1 MLAIADRAFR
11 DVRSKKPIRERAKA
25 IARASRFAT
34 REIGNEFR
42 FRSTGSCQE
51 TRNTADKLE
60 AQQIHPIQSLLNL
73 ERQEMGATIPRV
85 VIVGGGFGGLAAAK
99 ALKHTPAQITLIDR
113 TNHHLFQPLLYQ
125 VATSELTPGQIG
137 SPIRNILSK
146 QSNTTVILGEVT
158 GVDKDEKCIFADGFD
173 RSRVPI
179 PYDYLVLATGV
190 THSYFGHEEFARHAP
205 GLKTLADAVA
215 VRNKILEAFEQA
227 EAEED
232 PARHRDLLTFVLVGA
247 GPTGVE
253 MAGAI
258 AVLVRNALSSEFR
271 RIDPRSARIILLDR
285 SPRVLGSFSENISAA
300 AKKRLES
307 LGVEVRLGQAVDQIE
322 ADGVAIAGEKFY
334 SRTVI
339 WTAGVSPSRAGNWL
353 GAATDR
359 AGRVRVQGDLSVSG
373 RPNVFVIGDTATLDQ
388 DGRPLPGV
396 AQVAIQQGRYAGNAI
411 HRSITGQPAR
421 PPFRYFDKGNMAV
434 VGKGFAVLESG
445 RIQATGLVA
454 WLAWAQVHLHFL
466 AQSSLRVSVFV
477 QWVWTYLT
485 GQRGSRLIVHHCEA
499 SASSHTRPSSED
511 EHVASAAP
519 RAER

>member
-1 MLAIADRAFR
+1 MR
-11 DVRSKKPIRERAKA
+11 
-25 IARASRFAT
+25 
-34 REIGNEFR
+34 
-42 FRSTGSCQE
+42 
-51 TRNTADKLE
+51 
-60 AQQIHPIQSLLNL
+60 
-73 ERQEMGATIPRV
+73 ATIPRV
-85 VIVGGGFGGLAAAK
+85 VIVGGGFAGLAAAK
-99 ALKHTPAQITLIDR
+99 ALKHTPAHITLIDR

-137 SPIRNILSK
+137 SPIRNILRK
-146 QSNTTVILGEVT
+146 QSNTTVVVGEVT
-158 GVDKDEKCIFADGFD
+158 GVDKDEKRIFGNAFD
-173 RSRVPI
+173 RSQVSI

-190 THSYFGHEEFARHAP
+190 THSYFGHDEFARHAP

-232 PARHRDLLTFVLVGA
+232 PARHRDLLTFALVGG

-271 RIDPRSARIILLDR
+271 RIDPRSARIFLLDR
-285 SPRVLGSFSENISAA
+285 SPRVLGSFSERISLA
-300 AKKRLES
+300 AKQRLES
-307 LGVEVRLGQAVDQIE
+307 LGVEVRLGQAVDQID
-322 ADGVAIAGEKFY
+322 ADGVVVAGEKIY

-339 WTAGVSPSRAGNWL
+339 WTAGVAPSPAGKWL
-353 GAATDR
+353 GVATDR
-359 AGRVRVQGDLSVSG
+359 AGRVSIQGDLSVPG
-373 RPNVFVIGDTATLDQ
+373 CPDVFVIGDTATLDQ

-396 AQVAIQQGRYAGNAI
+396 AQVAIQQGRYAGKLI
-411 HRSITGQPAR
+411 HRRITGQPR
-421 PPFRYFDKGNMAV
+421 PAPFRYFDKGNMAV

-445 RIQATGLVA
+445 KIQATGLVA

-499 SASSHTRPSSED
+499 NASKLPRLSSED
-511 EHVASAAP
+511 EHVASSGP
-519 RAER
+519 PAER